1 MKTNTFKFTA
11 YIFLGFL
18 FCTANLFAD
27 SNSWNEV
34 KKITAF
40 DTTENDWFGY
50 SVAVAGETAIIGA
63 ELNDSGVN
71 NAGAAYIFER
81 NVGGTNAWG
90 LIKKIT
96 PNETNFADFFGC
108 SVSIAGDFAV
118 VGACGVDGITNDSG
132 AVYIFERNSGGAD
145 NWGQIKKLTASD
157 AEYADSFGYS
167 VGIDGNIIIVGTT
180 KEKAYIFERNSGGAD
195 NWGQVKKLTALDT
208 EADAWFGRSVA
219 IADDAAVVGAANKNS
234 VSGDK
239 SGAAY
244 IFEQNSGGINNWGQT
259 KKLTAA
265 DPNENDYFGKSV
277 GIDGG
282 VVVIGANGD
291 SEVAQGSGAAY
302 IFERNSGGT
311 NSWGQTKKLIASDA
325 ESFDEFGS
333 SIAIAG
339 NVIIAGAPFHD
350 KDTVEIFAG
359 AAYIFERNQNGEN
372 AWGEVRKLI
381 PTDLQGSDMFGN
393 SVAVAGGIA
402 VAGAY
407 QEDSKGNNAGAAY
420 LFGVYSA
427 DANDIFADANPLQ
440 NNSGIGNGS
449 NTNAVTEPGETEH
462 AGNGGPYHSVWW
474 NWSEPTS
481 RTAIE
486 NAEGDILIVDTFGSD
501 FDTVLAVYTGADVSN
516 LTQIA
521 ANDDAGTGIQT
532 SEVTFQ
538 FDPGVTY
545 HIVVDGKTVSDT
557 GNVTLNYAVVPEP
570 CYLLFIICYLLFI
583 NYWRKFFC
591 CRKTIYP

>member
-1 MKTNTFKFTA
+1 MKFIKNYFNLVTLLI
-11 YIFLGFL
+11 YL
-18 FCTANLFAD
+18 FIASANLFAN
-27 SNSWNEV
+27 SNSWNEI
-34 KKITAF
+34 KKFTAL
-40 DTTENDWFGY
+40 DGKQNDWFGY

-63 ELNDSGVN
+63 ELNDSGAN
-71 NAGAAYIFER
+71 NTGAAYIFER
-81 NVGGTNAWG
+81 NVGGTNIWG
-90 LIKKIT
+90 QLKKIT
-96 PNETNFADFFGC
+96 PDETNFAGFFGC
-108 SVSIAGDFAV
+108 SVAIAGDFAV
-118 VGACGVDGITNDSG
+118 VGACGADGVTNDTG

-145 NWGQIKKLTASD
+145 NWGQIKKITASD

-167 VGIDGNIIIVGTT
+167 VDIDGNIIIVGTP
-180 KEKAYIFERNSGGAD
+180 KEKAYIFDKNQGGDD
-195 NWGQVKKLTALDT
+195 NWGEVEKLTPSDPGI
-208 EADAWFGRSVA
+208 DDWFGRSVG
-219 IADDAAVVGAANKNS
+219 IATDVAVVGAANKNS
-234 VSGDK
+234 ASGDK

-244 IFEQNSGGINNWGQT
+244 IFEQNTGGINNWGQT

-282 VVVIGANGD
+282 VVGVGANGD
-291 SEVAQGSGAAY
+291 SEAAQGSGAAY

-311 NSWGQTKKLIASDA
+311 NSWGQTKKLMASDA
-325 ESFDEFGS
+325 GSFDEFGS

-350 KDTVEIFAG
+350 KDAGEIFAG

-372 AWGEVRKLI
+372 AWGEIRKLI
-381 PTDLQGSDMFGN
+381 PTDLQGSDLFGN

-407 QEDSKGNNAGAAY
+407 QEDSKGDNAGAAY

-427 DANDIFADANPLQ
+427 EPNDIFADANPLQ
-440 NNSGIGNGS
+440 NNSGIENGS

-474 NWSEPTS
+474 KWLEPTS

-486 NAEGDILIVDTFGSD
+486 NTEGDILIVDTHGSD
-501 FDTVLAVYTGADVSN
+501 FDTVLAAYTGLDVSN

-521 ANDDAGTGIQT
+521 ANDDAGAGIQT
-532 SEVTFQ
+532 SEVDFQ
-538 FDPGVTY
+538 FNPGITY
-545 HIVVDGKTVSDT
+545 RIVVDGKTASDT
-557 GNVTLNYAVVPEP
+557 GNITLNYAVVPEP
-570 CYLLFIICYLLFI
+570 CYLLFIIYYLLFI
-583 NYWRKFFC
+583 GRKLIF
-591 CRKTIYP
+591 